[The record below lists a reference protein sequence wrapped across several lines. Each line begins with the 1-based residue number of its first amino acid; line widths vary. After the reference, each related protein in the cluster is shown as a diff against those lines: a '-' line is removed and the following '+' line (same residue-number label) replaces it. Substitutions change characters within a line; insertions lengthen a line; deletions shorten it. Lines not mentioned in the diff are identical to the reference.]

1 MYRNFN
7 KTVPLLFAV
16 FFSLSGRFDLS
27 QWLVRPSAALAG
39 FSSKGATLAAGEVK
53 CLQDEGKELLVLNS

>member
-7 KTVPLLFAV
+7 KTVPLLSAV
-16 FFSLSGRFDLS
+16 FSFLSVRFDLS

-39 FSSKGATLAAGEVK
+39 FSRVRAPLM
-53 CLQDEGKELLVLNS
+53 LQGR